1 MSSFRDR
8 FFTRRVA
15 RAITSPSAILLAG
28 GATAVALVAAPAL
41 PVVAAFGF
49 GAAAYAARVFA
60 AMERGKR
67 QPVNLDN
74 LSEPWRSFVV
84 DAMDARAR
92 YGRALQTAAS
102 GPLRE
107 RLDEIGRRLDD
118 GVDESWRIARRG
130 VALESALHQLED
142 PRDVHQR
149 LDEAR
154 RAGASEQLQ
163 QSLQAQLDSTSRIIG
178 VARDARAR
186 LQLLDARLD
195 EAVARAVELALSSED
210 ASAVGGLG
218 SDVDAVV
225 GDMEAL
231 RQALEETNRPSQ
243 AVGP

>member
-15 RAITSPSAILLAG
+15 RAMTSPSAILLAG
-28 GATAVALVAAPAL
+28 GMAAGALLTPL
-41 PVVAAFGF
+41 PVVAAAGV
-49 GAAAYAARVFA
+49 GLAAYAARVAA
-60 AMERGKR
+60 AMERGTR

-74 LSEPWRSFVV
+74 LSEPWRKFVV
-84 DAMDARAR
+84 DAIDARAR
-92 YGRALQTAAS
+92 YGRALEVTSS

-107 RLDEIGRRLDD
+107 RLNEIGRRLDD

-130 VALESALHQLED
+130 MALESALHQLED
-142 PRDVHQR
+142 PRIVQQR
-149 LDEAR
+149 LDQAR
-154 RAGASEQLQ
+154 HAGAGEQLQ
-163 QSLQAQLDSTSRIIG
+163 QSLQAQLDSTARIIG

-195 EAVARAVELALSSED
+195 EAVARAVELALSSD
-210 ASAVGGLG
+210 DSSAVGGLG

-231 RQALEETNRPSQ
+231 RQALEETNRPSS
-243 AVGP
+243 AVRP